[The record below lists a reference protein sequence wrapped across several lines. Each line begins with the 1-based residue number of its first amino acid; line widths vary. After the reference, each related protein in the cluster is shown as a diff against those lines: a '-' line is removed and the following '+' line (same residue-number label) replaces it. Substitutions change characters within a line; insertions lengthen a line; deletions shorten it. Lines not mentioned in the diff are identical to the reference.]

1 MTNIFEQ
8 ASRLKLRFTMSKGV
22 VSTEDLWDL
31 RMEDL
36 DTIAIAL
43 NKQIKDS
50 SEVSFIKRRTTANKT
65 LELAFEV
72 VKYIIE
78 VRIAEKEAKQASAER
93 ASKRAKLQELI
104 DKKQESALEGKSIE
118 ELQAEMNAL
127 ED

>member
-1 MTNIFEQ
+1 MTNLFEQ

>member
-31 RMEDL
+31 RIEDL

-50 SEVSFIKRRTTANKT
+50 TEVSFIKKRTVANKT

-72 VKYIIE
+72 VKSIIE
-78 VRIAEKEAKQASAER
+78 TRMAEKEAKQASAER
-93 ASKRAKLQELI
+93 ASKKAKLQELI
-104 DKKQESALEGKSIE
+104 DKKLESAQEGKSIE